1 MTRQGP
7 LSESAARV
15 QEHLASQG
23 CPARVLELPAG
34 TRTAVEAARAI
45 GCLVSQI
52 AKSIVFRAAQSGRPV
67 LVVASGSHRVN
78 EAVVANLLGEP
89 VQKASPDFVREN
101 TGFAIGGVPP
111 VAHHR
116 PPVIFLD
123 AHLLSLSTIWAAA
136 GTPNAVFA
144 LTPEEL
150 VRLTGGQVANIA
162 REPGA

>member
-1 MTRQGP
+1 MAGP
-7 LSESAARV
+7 LAESASRV
-15 QEHLASQG
+15 QEHLTSQG
-23 CPARVLELPAG
+23 SPARVLELPAG
-34 TRTAVEAARAI
+34 TRTAAEAARAI
-45 GCLVSQI
+45 GCLVSRI

-67 LVVASGSHRVN
+67 LVVASGSDRVN

-111 VAHHR
+111 VAHRR
-116 PPVIFLD
+116 PPVTFVD

-136 GTPNAVFA
+136 GTPTTVFA

-150 VRLTGGQVANIA
+150 IRLTGGQVADIA
-162 REPGA
+162 REHGA

>member
-1 MTRQGP
+1 MATP
-7 LSESAARV
+7 LPESAVRV
-15 QEHLASQG
+15 QEHLTSQG

-34 TRTAVEAARAI
+34 TRTAVEAAQAI

-78 EAVVANLLGEP
+78 EAVIANLLGEP
-89 VQKASPDFVREN
+89 IQKASPDFVREN

-111 VAHHR
+111 VAHHQ
-116 PPVIFLD
+116 PPVTFVD

-136 GTPNAVFA
+136 GTPTTVFA

-150 VRLTGGQVANIA
+150 VRLTGGQVATIS

>member
-1 MTRQGP
+1 M
-7 LSESAARV
+7 
-15 QEHLASQG
+15 
-23 CPARVLELPAG
+23 
-34 TRTAVEAARAI
+34 EAARAL

-67 LVVASGSHRVN
+67 LVVASGAHRVN
-78 EAVVANLLGEP
+78 EAVIANLLGEP
-89 VQKASPDFVREN
+89 IQKASPDFVREN

-111 VAHHR
+111 VAHQR
-116 PPVIFLD
+116 PPVTFVD
-123 AHLLSLSTIWAAA
+123 ARLLSLTTIWAAA
-136 GTPNAVFA
+136 GTPTTVFA

>member
-1 MTRQGP
+1 MAGP
-7 LSESAARV
+7 LPESASRV
-15 QEHLASQG
+15 QEHLTSRGSA
-23 CPARVLELPAG
+23 ARVLELPAG
-34 TRTAVEAARAI
+34 TRTAAEAARAI

-116 PPVIFLD
+116 PPVTFVD

-136 GTPNAVFA
+136 GTPTTVFA

-150 VRLTGGQVANIA
+150 IRLTGGQVADIA

>member
-1 MTRQGP
+1 MAGP
-7 LSESAARV
+7 LPESASRV
-15 QEHLASQG
+15 QEHLTFRGSA
-23 CPARVLELPAG
+23 ARVLELPAG
-34 TRTAVEAARAI
+34 TRTAAEAARAI

-52 AKSIVFRAAQSGRPV
+52 AKSIVFRAARSGRPV

-89 VQKASPDFVREN
+89 IQKASPDFVREN

-116 PPVIFLD
+116 PPVTFVD

-136 GTPNAVFA
+136 GTPTTVFA

-150 VRLTGGQVANIA
+150 IRLTHGQVADIA

>member
-1 MTRQGP
+1 MAGP
-7 LSESAARV
+7 LPESASRV
-15 QEHLASQG
+15 QEHLTSRGSA
-23 CPARVLELPAG
+23 ARVVELPAG
-34 TRTAVEAARAI
+34 TRTAAEAARAI

-78 EAVVANLLGEP
+78 EAVIANLLGEP
-89 VQKASPDFVREN
+89 IQKASPDFVREN

-111 VAHHR
+111 VAHRR
-116 PPVIFLD
+116 PPLTFVD

-136 GTPNAVFA
+136 GTPTTVFA

-162 REPGA
+162 RGPGA